1 MKDLKMKELIDEAG
15 NIKKSESKTNHADW
29 HVMYAEYVSKSNE
42 IRENKGLPLEEWR
55 TF

>member
-1 MKDLKMKELIDEAG
+1 MKDLKMSELIDEAG

-42 IRENKGLPLEEWR
+42 IIENKGLPLEEWR

>member
-1 MKDLKMKELIDEAG
+1 MKELINEAE
-15 NIKKSESKTNHADW
+15 NIKKSESNTCHADW

-42 IRENKGLPLEEWR
+42 IIENKGLPLEEWR

>member
-1 MKDLKMKELIDEAG
+1 MKDLKMREFIDEAG
-15 NIKKSESKTNHADW
+15 NITKSESKTNHADW

-42 IRENKGLPLEEWR
+42 IIENKGLPLEEWR

>member
-1 MKDLKMKELIDEAG
+1 MKDLKMRELIDEAG
-15 NIKKSESKTNHADW
+15 NIKKSEIKINHADW

-42 IRENKGLPLEEWR
+42 IIENKGLPLEEWR

>member
-1 MKDLKMKELIDEAG
+1 MKELIDEAE
-15 NIKKSESKTNHADW
+15 NIKKSESETNHVDR

-42 IRENKGLPLEEWR
+42 IRENKGSPLEEWR